1 MECYNNFVKFLLSES
16 RNMELEPFLERY
28 VWQRLSRGL
37 FAVRFLI
44 GTVFLVYSY
53 FHFPAHLLIL
63 ETHFPA
69 SIGYVLSSL
78 PLIGSILIILGLFT
92 EIGLALLIIFT
103 LVGGLFLEGPYIP
116 LFAGLILLLITGPGK
131 YSLRNRR
138 KMQWVSKI
146 L

>member
-1 MECYNNFVKFLLSES
+1 
-16 RNMELEPFLERY
+16 
-28 VWQRLSRGL
+28 
-37 FAVRFLI
+37 
-44 GTVFLVYSY
+44 
-53 FHFPAHLLIL
+53 
-63 ETHFPA
+63 
-69 SIGYVLSSL
+69 
-78 PLIGSILIILGLFT
+78 LIGSILIILGLFT